1 MPTNLP
7 PRDMLRPLPVHAT
20 REDRLTVAAILLACA
35 VLTLA
40 LATRLPQDALF
51 IADAQMF

>member
-7 PRDMLRPLPVHAT
+7 PRDILRPLPVHAT

-51 IADAQMF
+51 IADAQMC